1 MIYQPRE
8 DSYLMKEYIEGLNLE
23 GKKCL
28 DMGTGSGIQ
37 AQAMLESA
45 AEKVLAADINP
56 EASEK
61 VPEEAEFVESDLF
74 ENIDE
79 KFDFMAFNPPY
90 LPKEKEIEKDE
101 IWNGGKNGIKI
112 TERFLD
118 ESKKYLKSGGSVVI
132 ITSSR
137 GSKDKIIN
145 KYKLKKIKQ
154 SNLWFEELYL
164 MKFRPK

>member
-37 AQAMLESA
+37 AQAMLKSG
-45 AEKVLAADINP
+45 AEKVVAADINP

-61 VPEEAEFVESDLF
+61 VPEEAEFVESDLY

-90 LPKEKEIEKDE
+90 LPEEKEIERDE
-101 IWNGGKNGIKI
+101 IWNGGKNGIEI
-112 TERFLD
+112 TEIFLD
-118 ESKKYLKSGGSVVI
+118 ESKKYLKSEGSTVI
-132 ITSSR
+132 ILSSKA
-137 GSKDKIIN
+137 SKDKIID
-145 KYKLKKIKQ
+145 KYGLYKIDQ
-154 SNLWFEELYL
+154 SNLWFEKLYL
-164 MKFRPK
+164 MELRPK